1 MDCKKIV
8 FMTGTR
14 ADFGKLKPF
23 IREVEESDRFE
34 ANIFATGMHL
44 LPKYGVTAHEIFKCD
59 FENVYFYNNQ
69 AFQLGMD
76 ISLANTIHG
85 FSCYVRELE
94 PDLIIVHGDRP
105 EALAGAI
112 VGSFNNVL
120 VGHIEGGEISGTI
133 DGLIRHAI
141 SKLSH
146 AHFVANDKAKHRL
159 MQMGESADSVFIV
172 GSPEVD
178 FMVSNKLPRLDEAKH
193 WYEIPFEEYAIFIYH
208 PVTTEIKQLSENV
221 KQLVDAITESGL
233 NYVVISPNNDTGS
246 DLIFKEY
253 RRFENMPNIRTLP
266 SIRFEY
272 FMTLFKNS
280 KFIIGNSS
288 AGVREAPI
296 FGVPTINIGTR
307 QIDRNRSDSIF
318 DVAENKDDI
327 LGLIKYIDE
336 SNLKFEPC
344 SNFGNGK
351 SVDRIMG
358 VLKDQMIW
366 NLPLQKTFK
375 DHHLKRLKL
384 TVIDKNERLLI

>member
-1 MDCKKIV
+1 MDYKKIV
-8 FMTGTR
+8 IMTGTR

-23 IREVEESDRFE
+23 IREVENSDYFE
-34 ANIFATGMHL
+34 ANIFATGMHM
-44 LPKYGVTAHEIFKCD
+44 LPKYGITAHEIFKCG

-112 VGSFNNVL
+112 VGSFNNIL
-120 VGHIEGGEISGTI
+120 VGHIEGGEVSGTI

-146 AHFVANDKAKHRL
+146 VHFVTNCEARHRL
-159 MQMGESADSVFIV
+159 MQMGESAGSIFII

-178 FMVSNKLPRLDEAKH
+178 FMVSDKLPSLDEAKN
-193 WYEIPFEEYAIFIYH
+193 WYEIPFDEYAILIYH
-208 PVTTEIKQLSENV
+208 PVTTENKHLAENAKQI
-221 KQLVDAITESGL
+221 VDAITESGL
-233 NYVVISPNNDTGS
+233 NYIVVSPNNDTGS
-246 DLIFKEY
+246 EFIFEEY
-253 RRFENMPNIRTLP
+253 RRFENMPNIRALP

-318 DVAENKDDI
+318 DVVENKKDI
-327 LGLIKYIDE
+327 LGLITYIDE
-336 SNLKFEPC
+336 SSLKFDPY
-344 SNFGNGK
+344 SNFGDGK

-358 VLKDQMIW
+358 VLKDQIIW
-366 NLPLQKTFK
+366 NLPLQKTFN
-375 DHHLKRLKL
+375 DHGLRRLKFS
-384 TVIDKNERLLI
+384 TISKSEKSLI